1 MCVRVRVFL
10 LVWVWKGRQWELVID
25 QELAQGSRIKKHN
38 FLAVQYRFLFWSY
51 FSAIRRPGD
60 IVLESSLDFVCS
72 CCIL

>member
-1 MCVRVRVFL
+1 MLVDGLSEIFEPVVAVCVVPWGGVVR
-10 LVWVWKGRQWELVID
+10 
-25 QELAQGSRIKKHN
+25 
-38 FLAVQYRFLFWSY
+38 AVQYRFLFWSY